1 MNKININDANA
12 WSQLDWDEPVIPEA
26 LKKTDAK
33 VNLGRSNRLNGLQRK
48 GKKGPP
54 KTEETKALLSV
65 IRKGKPATNKG
76 VPHTEEHKAKL
87 AAAGT
92 GRVHSDETR
101 AKQSEKAKDRV
112 VSDETKAKLS
122 ASNKGKPSPKK
133 GIPRPKLTCPHCGLE
148 GGNSSMKR
156 WHFDNCKLK

>member
-1 MNKININDANA
+1 MSKDWKKELEEYIARIAKKQHLSDNFYIAVADPEFKDKIRA
-12 WSQLDWDEPVIPEA
+12 
-26 LKKTDAK
+26 
-33 VNLGRSNRLNGLQRK
+33 
-48 GKKGPP
+48 
-54 KTEETKALLSV
+54 

-92 GRVHSDETR
+92 GRIQSVETK

-133 GIPRPKLTCPHCGLE
+133 GIPRPKLTCPHCGQE

-156 WHFDNCKLK
+156 WHFDNCKLKRD